1 MIDRERLVE
10 MHAKLQQAMDALMT
24 FWPVEAG
31 VRADT
36 AFALGQA
43 AGHIS
48 QAKALIGRDIDD
60 SMKP

>member
-10 MHAKLQQAMDALMT
+10 MHGKLRDAWDILLT
-24 FWPVEAG
+24 FYPVEAG
-31 VRADT
+31 MREDT

-43 AGHIS
+43 TGLIS

-60 SMKP
+60 AAKR